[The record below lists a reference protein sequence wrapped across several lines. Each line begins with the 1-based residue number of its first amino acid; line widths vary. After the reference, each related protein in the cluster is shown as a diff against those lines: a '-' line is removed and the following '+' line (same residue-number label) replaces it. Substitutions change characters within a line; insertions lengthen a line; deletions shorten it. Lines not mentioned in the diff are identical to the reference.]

1 MTTDLMNE
9 LTQFQQKK
17 EDVMKNINLLN
28 SFSEK
33 LTLSIQE
40 EEKKIGDV
48 KNKEIL
54 VSKQKAA
61 DHELELLGIENKKME
76 TYMEV
81 LAKKQELELRYLEQ
95 ICEQRSRVEKLNDKY
110 PHIDIKNFCTYDE
123 YYYGELIQS
132 KMKSKKRR
140 QKERREQQQRAE
152 EQQNQQAYQQY
163 LQQQQYFQQ
172 QQLYHQQQQQQQQQ
186 HHQKHHQHIH
196 PHEEQT
202 ESEDQ
207 HMNQSHS
214 SNPQES
220 DNASRHSAV
229 HHKPAPPPPKHYTE
243 EPNQSPSIDLNSN
256 PVMDIPAT
264 SVAPFFPLSDQL
276 KNPDNYLKL
285 KKTNYPHHERRRT
298 RRRGSVQELLEDAL
312 DTKFPAAVHR
322 PSSDESSDESG
333 FDC

>member
-1 MTTDLMNE
+1 MSTDLMNE
-9 LTQFQQKK
+9 ITQFQQKK

-54 VSKQKAA
+54 VSKQKTA

-76 TYMEV
+76 SYMEV

-110 PHIDIKNFCTYDE
+110 PHIDIKNFCAYEE

-140 QKERREQQQRAE
+140 QKERREEQQRLE

-172 QQLYHQQQQQQQQQ
+172 QQLYHQQQQQYQQQ

-202 ESEDQ
+202 GSEDQ
-207 HMNQSHS
+207 NMNQSHS
-214 SNPQES
+214 SNTQES
-220 DNASRHSAV
+220 DNGSRHSAGK
-229 HHKPAPPPPKHYTE
+229 HKPAPPPPKHYTE
-243 EPNQSPSIDLNSN
+243 ESNQTPAIDLNSN

-276 KNPDNYLKL
+276 KNPDNILKL
-285 KKTNYPHHERRRT
+285 KKTTYPQHERRRT

-322 PSSDESSDESG
+322 PKSDESSDDSD
-333 FDC
+333 FD